1 MSSNQT
7 RCYNSKAC
15 GLFNGVQ
22 QSRCIA
28 RSRQPGIQCQRNN
41 VLDPHSNRY
50 FPRLLSNRFF
60 STSHAFRHDLKFK
73 SDSQP
78 DSSFIEQELRAVY
91 DKAHRVLTLSTIPSE
106 RATQESLKACK
117 LLAEA
122 LADGVE
128 LTERLKTPT
137 STLLDLEERRKR
149 NDGTT
154 SNTRSLPAAIRRRAV
169 EKLSTIAY
177 SIVTSPQVFITSELL
192 SSYVRVQS
200 LLGHPETIPPVFIL
214 YASKPVPLPNT
225 SPIQYRKLNSNKA
238 SFAVPLAV
246 SKAALTA
253 AIDKRDLSICFDII
267 NTSVCTTAFRRSKFV
282 KKALAPVSGLALA
295 PVAAYSAASQWSLW
309 QDTMD
314 SEVARNVMFTGLL
327 AYVSFTAT
335 LGIVAITTAN
345 DQMDRVT
352 WASGTPL
359 RERWMRE
366 DERAMI
372 DRVAGAW
379 GFQESW
385 RRGEEEGRDWQSLR
399 DWIGLRRMVLDKVE
413 LMEGME

>member
-1 MSSNQT
+1 MQH
-7 RCYNSKAC
+7 
-15 GLFNGVQ
+15 
-22 QSRCIA
+22 
-28 RSRQPGIQCQRNN
+28 QRII
-41 VLDPHSNRY
+41 VLDPHLNQY
-50 FPRLLSNRFF
+50 YPHLLSPRIF
-60 STSHAFRHDLKFK
+60 STSLWSRHDRESK
-73 SDSQP
+73 SDP
-78 DSSFIEQELRAVY
+78 RRDSSYVEQELRGVY
-91 DKAHRVLTLSTIPSE
+91 DKAHSVLTSSTAPSE
-106 RATQESLKACK
+106 RATQECLEACT
-117 LLAEA
+117 LLAES
-122 LADGVE
+122 LVDGVE
-128 LTERLKTPT
+128 HTAKSRTPT
-137 STLLDLEERRKR
+137 SNLLDLEERRKR
-149 NDGTT
+149 NDGTI
-154 SNTRSLPAAIRRRAV
+154 SNTGPLAAAMRLRAI
-169 EKLSTIAY
+169 EGLSKTAY

-192 SSYVRVQS
+192 ASYVRTQS
-200 LLGHPETIPPVFIL
+200 LLGCPETIPPVFIL
-214 YASKPVPLPNT
+214 YASKPVPLPNKA
-225 SPIQYRKLNSNKA
+225 PIQYRNPNPNKA
-238 SFAVPLAV
+238 SFAVPLAI
-246 SKAALTA
+246 ANTALTA

-267 NTSVCTTAFRRSKFV
+267 NTSVCTTAFRRYKFF
-282 KKALAPVSGLALA
+282 KRALAPVSGLALA
-295 PVAAYSAASQWSLW
+295 PAAAYSAASQWSLW

-366 DERAMI
+366 EERAMV